1 MSKNYEQVL
10 LKKLLS
16 KYEKS
21 KLSTIGSNK
30 NIKITLK
37 LNEKNLPEYV
47 NEDSYLYEKEI
58 NNTIYNLSNKNF
70 IEYTL
75 NNGRIDKI
83 LLNLETIENIYKY
96 LNTDSPKIERE
107 KYLEIATKYKDKG
120 YLTSTFATNVENII
134 NNYKQHNK
142 YFTSSKELEE
152 IFLILDKLDNKK
164 EEISRRTFSSK
175 YLNDSKR
182 LETILSKI
190 EKIIKECTNLDTED
204 ILSNY
209 NVYKNPTFIYLKGS
223 ITIKINNQII
233 DLNKLSHELILSSN
247 HLKDL
252 ELINLSVDNIITVEN
267 LTTFYD
273 YPINNNLIIYLGGYH
288 NEIRKN
294 FLLKLF
300 NFNKDLNFYHSGDI
314 DAGGFYILNHLIK
327 DTNINFIAKYMD
339 INTLI
344 KYKDYTKKLTK
355 EDIKRLTSLKEQ
367 PIMNKYLDV
376 IDYMLKYNVKL
387 EQENINYQ

>member
-30 NIKITLK
+30 NLKIALK

-70 IEYTL
+70 IEYTI

-83 LLNLETIENIYKY
+83 LLNLETIENIYNY
-96 LNTDSPKIERE
+96 LKLDSPKIERE
-107 KYLEIATKYKDKG
+107 KYLGIATKYKDKG

-142 YFTSSKELEE
+142 YFTSPKELEE
-152 IFLILDKLDNKK
+152 IFLILDKLDNQK

-190 EKIIKECTNLDTED
+190 EKIIKECTNIDTED

-344 KYKDYTKKLTK
+344 KYKDYTKELTK

-376 IDYMLKYNVKL
+376 IEYMLKYNVKL

>member
-30 NIKITLK
+30 NLKISLK
-37 LNEKNLPEYV
+37 LNEKSLPEYV

-83 LLNLETIENIYKY
+83 LLNLETIENIYNY
-96 LNTDSPKIERE
+96 LKLDSPKIERE
-107 KYLEIATKYKDKG
+107 KYLSVTTKYKDKG

-142 YFTSSKELEE
+142 YFTSPKELEE
-152 IFLILDKLDNKK
+152 IFLILDKLDNQK

-344 KYKDYTKKLTK
+344 KYKDYTKELTK

-376 IDYMLKYNVKL
+376 IEYMLKYNVKL

>member
-1 MSKNYEQVL
+1 MSKNYEQAL

-30 NIKITLK
+30 NLKIALK

-58 NNTIYNLSNKNF
+58 NNTIYNLANKNF
-70 IEYTL
+70 IEYTI

-83 LLNLETIENIYKY
+83 LLNLETIENIYNY
-96 LNTDSPKIERE
+96 LKLDSPKIERE
-107 KYLEIATKYKDKG
+107 KYLEIVTKYKDKG

-142 YFTSSKELEE
+142 YFTSPKELEE
-152 IFLILDKLDNKK
+152 IFLILDKLDNQK

-204 ILSNY
+204 IISNY

-300 NFNKDLNFYHSGDI
+300 NFNKNLNFYHSGDI

-344 KYKDYTKKLTK
+344 KYKDHTKELTK

-376 IDYMLKYNVKL
+376 IEYMLKYNVKL

>member
-30 NIKITLK
+30 NIKISLK

-83 LLNLETIENIYKY
+83 TLNLSNIENIYNY
-96 LNTDSPKIERE
+96 LKLDSPKIERE

-120 YLTSTFATNVENII
+120 YLTSTFATNVENLI

-142 YFTSSKELEE
+142 YFTSPKELEE
-152 IFLILDKLDNKK
+152 IFLILDKLDNQK

-247 HLKDL
+247 HLKNL

-267 LTTFYD
+267 LTSFYE

-300 NFNKDLNFYHSGDI
+300 NFNKDLNFYHCGDI

-344 KYKDYTKKLTK
+344 KYKDYTKELTK

-376 IDYMLKYNVKL
+376 IEYMLKYNVKL